1 MSAKILIVDDQE
13 SIRNMLSELLG
24 MAGYTYEMAQNGVEA
39 VELAGR
45 TRPDLII
52 MDLMM
57 PVKNGLEAAAEIRA
71 LPELEQT
78 PILFL
83 TARGQAQDEEK
94 IRTAGGNALMTK
106 PFSPRQVLEKIKAL
120 LGER

>member
-39 VELAGR
+39 VELRERAGDQVR
-45 TRPDLII
+45 HPGDGE
-52 MDLMM
+52 D
-57 PVKNGLEAAAEIRA
+57 AEIRA